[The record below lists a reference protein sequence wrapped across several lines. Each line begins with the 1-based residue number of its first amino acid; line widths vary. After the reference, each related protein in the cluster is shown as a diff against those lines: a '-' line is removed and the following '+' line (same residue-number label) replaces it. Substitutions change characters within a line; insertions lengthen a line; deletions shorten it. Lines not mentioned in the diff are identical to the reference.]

1 MSSAIPTI
9 VDQALGDGGPFPS
22 AGAVRTRARRGGDVA
37 HVAHRL
43 ERHDPLAIGIRQ
55 RVEEQSVDDAEDR
68 AVGADAERQREHG
81 HRGEHRCPGEMPE
94 CEAHVLHPFGQ
105 PYTDVLAAGDV
116 PCPSRRVFVIFAP
129 VAEAG
134 QRRRR
139 GVGLTEPAGAQLV
152 GPRVDVEADLL
163 VGVREHAVARRREAE
178 QPADAGRKPAKR
190 TGHGRQ
196 PGSRMLVTTAT

>member
-81 HRGEHRCPGEMPE
+81 HRGEHRCLGQMPE
-94 CEAHVLHPFGQ
+94 RESHVLHPFGR
-105 PYTDVLAAGDV
+105 PGSHALPAGV
-116 PCPSRRVFVIFAP
+116 ALGPTRRVRAIFRWIT
-129 VAEAG
+129 EAG